1 MMLDVARKKHCRHT
15 ATAELALDGVR
26 GAKAGLELLTQ
37 QFWHQQIDESPT
49 NRICTVRARTRLRR
63 RGGRQQSRWHVQDE
77 RLGRWI
83 HPSMPPPSE
92 VELSAPLRNV
102 AAIVEYGAS
111 AAPPPAGPLT

>member
-37 QFWHQQIDESPT
+37 QFLHQQIDESPT
-49 NRICTVRARTRLRR
+49 NRICTVRERTRPRR
-63 RGGRQQSRWHVQDE
+63 RGGRRHTRWHVQDA

-83 HPSMPPPSE
+83 HPSIPPPCE
-92 VELSAPLRNV
+92 VELSAPMRNV
-102 AAIVEYGAS
+102 
-111 AAPPPAGPLT
+111 PAVG

>member
-63 RGGRQQSRWHVQDE
+63 RGGRQQSRWHVQDRSE
-77 RLGRWI
+77 EHTSELQSRGHLVCRLLLEKKKRKLI
-83 HPSMPPPSE
+83 
-92 VELSAPLRNV
+92 
-102 AAIVEYGAS
+102 
-111 AAPPPAGPLT
+111 

>member
-63 RGGRQQSRWHVQDE
+63 RGGRQQSRWHVQNE
-77 RLGRWI
+77 RLRRGGQS
-83 HPSMPPPSE
+83 PQPPPFWGGL
-92 VELSAPLRNV
+92 V
-102 AAIVEYGAS
+102 
-111 AAPPPAGPLT
+111 GPL

>member
-63 RGGRQQSRWHVQDE
+63 RGGANRAAGTSKMSGSEGGSIPPCR
-77 RLGRWI
+77 RL
-83 HPSMPPPSE
+83 
-92 VELSAPLRNV
+92 LRSNCRRR
-102 AAIVEYGAS
+102 
-111 AAPPPAGPLT
+111 

>member
-63 RGGRQQSRWHVQDE
+63 RGGRRQSRWHVHAE
-77 RLGRWI
+77 GLGRWI
-83 HPSMPPPSE
+83 RRSMPQH
-92 VELSAPLRNV
+92 SAGGFSAGLVIV
-102 AAIVEYGAS
+102 AATVEIGACS
-111 AAPPPAGPLT
+111 HTQPA